1 MPLRPSWGAFTS
13 ARALPGPT
21 ARRFRRAPRPAHRS
35 QLRRLTQDCSD
46 GRGGP
51 FALKFSDLTLTPDPP
66 VPGKAAE
73 WIANSTAGP
82 NAAVSSGTGNVVALL
97 DGIPVYTSPPVSAC
111 GPGTV
116 TLPLGMGVMHI
127 SALACP
133 VAANAPASVSMAL
146 TLAAG
151 TPKGDFAVVFKANGV
166 FCLNATFKIA

>member
-1 MPLRPSWGAFTS
+1 
-13 ARALPGPT
+13 
-21 ARRFRRAPRPAHRS
+21 
-35 QLRRLTQDCSD
+35 
-46 GRGGP
+46 
-51 FALKFSDLTLTPDPP
+51 